1 MTYQKPVLP
10 CGMRH
15 TGRSRGPDAADAA
28 NLICRTSQEG
38 IEASVASWKA
48 HPIVRRRLIPPLSR
62 IVADNL
68 SFIANGLSISKGF
81 HTRGKQ
87 LLRHRRTRRNVKR
100 RPLSFPE

>member
-10 CGMRH
+10 CGMCH

-28 NLICRTSQEG
+28 NLICRTSQGG

-48 HPIVRRRLIPPLSR
+48 HPIVRRRLIPPPFAY
-62 IVADNL
+62 IFADNL
-68 SFIANGLSISKGF
+68 SLIANGLSISKGF

-87 LLRHRRTRRNVKR
+87 LLLIRLTSTDHS
-100 RPLSFPE
+100 LA